1 MKNIF
6 LHLRFLS
13 VCALFLLFACPAF
26 AAEPE
31 VNIYSA
37 RHYEVD
43 DTLYAN
49 FTKETG
55 IQVNVINGNAPELVE
70 RIRREGDNS
79 PADLFMT
86 VDGGVL
92 NSAKLAG
99 ILQPTSSAA
108 IDKTVPSHLRD
119 KDSHWVGL
127 TTRARVIVHSK
138 ERVKP
143 EQLSTYEDLA
153 DPKWKGRI
161 TVRPSA
167 GMYDQSLL
175 ASLIALDG
183 EEGAA
188 EWVRGIVNNLARPP
202 QGNDRDQAKA
212 VAAGISDVCL
222 MNTYYVGQM
231 MNSKDS
237 EEVRAVEQVS
247 VFFPNQNTT
256 GTHLNIS
263 GVGLVKS
270 SPNKENAIKLVEF
283 LLGLPSQKLLSE
295 MNYEYPVNPDAET
308 APLLKSWGTDFK
320 TQRLDFAVYGENNP
334 KAIQIFN
341 EAGWK

>member
-1 MKNIF
+1 VKKNS
-6 LHLRFLS
+6 LRLLS
-13 VCALFLLFACPAF
+13 ACAAFLFLACPAL

-43 DTLYAN
+43 DILFAN

-55 IQVNVINGNAPELVE
+55 IKVNVINGNAPELVE
-70 RIRREGDNS
+70 RIKREGDGS

-99 ILQPTSSAA
+99 ILQPTTSPA
-108 IDKTVPSHLRD
+108 IEKAVPARLRD
-119 KDSHWVGL
+119 KDSQWVGL

-138 ERVKP
+138 DRVKP

-167 GMYDQSLL
+167 AMYDQSLL

-183 EEGAA
+183 EESATEWAA
-188 EWVRGIVNNLARPP
+188 GVVKNLAREP

-212 VAAGISDVCL
+212 IAAGISDVCI
-222 MNTYYVGQM
+222 MNTYYVAQM
-231 MNSKDS
+231 LNSKDP
-237 EEVRAVEQVS
+237 EEVKAANQVA
-247 VFFPNQNTT
+247 VFFPNQGTT

-263 GVGLVKS
+263 GAGLVKS
-270 SPNKENAIKLVEF
+270 SPNRENAIKLIEF
-283 LLGLPSQKLLSE
+283 LLDLPSQKLLSE
-295 MNYEYPVNPDAET
+295 MNREYPVNPDAEIS
-308 APLLKSWGTDFK
+308 PILKSWGTDFK
-320 TQRLDFAVYGENNP
+320 TQDLDFAVYGENNP

-341 EAGWK
+341 KVGWK